1 MTIQHRLLPGIF
13 LLLCLCVTNSHSAE
27 TKNIRHNKT
36 CPAKGICLQ
45 VLGSGGPEVEDKRA
59 SSAYLIWL
67 DGKPRILIDAG
78 GGTALRFGQSG
89 AHVADLYAVAF
100 SHFHIDHSSDFPA
113 LIKSSYFGKQRAD
126 LPVFGPQGNTLLP
139 STTQFVSRLFDAEHG
154 VWPYMS
160 DFLATDKS
168 SNHYHL
174 LPQNVTENH
183 LQIREIFHTQ
193 EIKLSAI
200 SVHHGPLLALA
211 WRVDIGTHA
220 IVFSDD
226 MNNDYHSL
234 VKLAK
239 NADILV
245 AHNAIAEGTTGVARN
260 LHMPPSEIGKIA
272 QSANVKMLVLSHLM
286 LRTLNK
292 KSQTLQ
298 IINNNYKGKTF
309 FANDLD
315 TFVVH

>member
-1 MTIQHRLLPGIF
+1 MTIHYRFIPGI
-13 LLLCLCVTNSHSAE
+13 LLFLCLYTVSSYSSE
-27 TKNIRHNKT
+27 TKNITHKKN

-67 DGKPRILIDAG
+67 DGKPRLLIDAG
-78 GGTALRFGQSG
+78 GGSALRFGQSD
-89 AHVADLYAVAF
+89 AFMSELYAVAF

-113 LIKSSYFGKQRAD
+113 LIKSSYFGKQRPD

-139 STTQFVSRLFDAEHG
+139 STTQFISRLFNVNNG

-160 DFLATDKS
+160 DFLATDE
-168 SNHYHL
+168 NNDHYHL
-174 LPQNVTENH
+174 LPQNVSENH
-183 LQIREIFHTQ
+183 LRVREIFNTQ
-193 EIKLSAI
+193 EIKLSTI
-200 SVHHGPLLALA
+200 SVHHGPLPALA
-211 WRVDIGTHA
+211 WRVDIDTHS
-220 IVFSDD
+220 IVFSGD

-272 QSANVKMLVLSHLM
+272 QSANIKTLVLSHLM
-286 LRTLNK
+286 LRTLDK

-298 IINNNYKGKTF
+298 VIGNYYKGKTL

-315 TFVVH
+315 TFVIH